1 MKSTKILVVED
12 ENIVAIDIKRR
23 LANLGYDVV
32 GVLSSG
38 EEAVL
43 KCGEL
48 GPDLIL
54 MDIMLEGKIDGIEA
68 AVQIKHKYSVPVIFL
83 TAYTDEKTIQ
93 RAKIAEPFG
102 YILKPFEV
110 RDLRSTI
117 EIAIYKASTQR
128 QLKESEQWLN
138 VTLKSIGDAVIAID
152 SDKKIKFMNPLAEK
166 LTEISQTEAIG
177 KQLDEVY
184 KVVNEISDED
194 LICLL
199 SNSLPERLEDLLK
212 SKMLIAGDSMIPIED
227 SQSEIKND
235 NGDIIGSVITF
246 RDVSKR
252 RAVEA
257 AIVASRNYYL
267 SLFEEFPTLIWRT
280 GDDGRFN
287 YFNHEWLEFTGRNI
301 ENEIEFGWMERL
313 YEEDKPLFMNAFQNA
328 FEKRGKFECEMRLQN
343 SHSEYRWLIC
353 FGSPYYDLDKK
364 FMGYIGACYD
374 ITERKV
380 VENEMKIARD
390 KAEEASKAKTTFL
403 SNMSHE
409 LRTPMNGVIGLT
421 EILME
426 TELTGE
432 QRNYLGLLRKSA
444 FALLNL
450 LNSIL
455 DFSKYESG
463 KLKPEKSGFNLGR
476 LVDEVAGLF
485 RAETQN
491 KGIDLSY
498 NVDSQIPQEL
508 FGDHQRL
515 RQVIMNLMSNA
526 VKFTEKG
533 KISLAVSKARETDL
547 ILNKNKITLLFSVH
561 DTGIGIE
568 KEKQKLV
575 FESFTQAD
583 SSTTKKY
590 AGTGIGL
597 TIAKQIVEMLEGKI
611 WLESQPNVG
620 SAFHFTAVLDKNTR

>member
-1 MKSTKILVVED
+1 MNSTKILVVED

-23 LANLGYDVV
+23 LTNLGYAVA

-54 MDIMLEGKIDGIEA
+54 MDIMLDGKIDGIEA
-68 AVQIKHKYSVPVIFL
+68 AVQIKNKYSVPVIFL

-117 EIAIYKASTQR
+117 EIALYKADTQKK
-128 QLKESEQWLN
+128 LKESEQWLN

-166 LTEISQTEAIG
+166 LTQSCQADAIG
-177 KQLDEVY
+177 KQLDDVY

-194 LICLL
+194 LILLL
-199 SNSLPERLEDLLK
+199 SHNLPERLEDLLK
-212 SKMLIAGDSMIPIED
+212 SKMLISGDSMIPIED

-235 NGDIIGSVITF
+235 NGEIIGGVITF
-246 RDVSKR
+246 RDISKR

-257 AIVASRNYYL
+257 AIIASRNYYL

-313 YEEDKPLFMNAFQNA
+313 YEEDKPLFMNAYQNA

-343 SHSEYRWLIC
+343 SNREFRWLIC

-374 ITERKV
+374 ITERKL

-421 EILME
+421 EILMD

-450 LNSIL
+450 LNSVL

-463 KLKPEKSGFNLGR
+463 KLKPEKSAFNLNS
-476 LVDEVAGLF
+476 LVEEVAGLF
-485 RAETQN
+485 RVETQN

-498 NVDSQIPQEL
+498 NIDKQIPQEL

-515 RQVIMNLMSNA
+515 KQVIMNLMSNA

-533 KISLAVSKARETDL
+533 KIRLEVTKARESDL
-547 ILNKNKITLLFSVH
+547 MFNKNKTTLLFSVH
-561 DTGIGIE
+561 DTGIGID

-590 AGTGIGL
+590 AGTGLGL

-620 SAFHFTAVLDKNTR
+620 SAFYFTAVLDRSIG